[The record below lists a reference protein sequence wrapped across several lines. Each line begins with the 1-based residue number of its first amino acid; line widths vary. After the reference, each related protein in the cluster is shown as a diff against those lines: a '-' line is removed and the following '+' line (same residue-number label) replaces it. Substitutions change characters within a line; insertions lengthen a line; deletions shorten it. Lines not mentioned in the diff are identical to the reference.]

1 MKILLTALNSKF
13 VHSNLAVRYL
23 KAFTK
28 DINYDCEIREFSIND
43 REEKILEEII
53 KEKPNVVGFSTYIW
67 NIEMIKRLSNL
78 IKLVDESIEIVYG
91 GPEVSYDSQNILN
104 ELNGEYIIEGEGEK
118 TYREFVEYKLGERDI
133 KSIRGLYYK
142 VDGEVYSNGKRPL
155 MNMNE
160 IVFPYEE
167 DENLDNKIVYYEAS
181 RGCPFNCKYCL
192 SSTTHGVRF
201 LDVDRVKK
209 ELKYF
214 IDKEVRLVKFVDR
227 TFNCNHKFTMAIW
240 EFLINQE
247 TKTQFHFEIS
257 ADILKESELELLRKA
272 PKDRF
277 QFEVGVQTTNDE
289 VLNKINRFVNFSD
302 IKEKVDELLKIRNI
316 KQHLDLIA
324 GLPGEDYNSFKK
336 SFNDVYSISPE
347 EIQLGFL
354 KLLRGSSMREEADEY
369 GMKYSPYPPYEILKT
384 KDISYDELLKL
395 KKVEEMVD
403 KYYNSQKFNNIIKYF
418 VKKFE
423 TPFDFYYEL
432 GTYFDKKGY
441 FNRNIGNSEYYRV
454 FLDFNMEILKEDNS
468 ILKEI
473 LRYDYLSFNKKRGIP
488 DFIGKNIEKEEEEKI
503 KEMLR
508 GKYSFKEYYLEAFN
522 MNINEF
528 KESSKII
535 NDKDYFIFGY
545 GGDIIHIKDELN
557 GNVRNN

>member
-1 MKILLTALNSKF
+1 MKILLTAINSKF

-23 KAFTK
+23 RAFTK
-28 DINYDCEIREFSIND
+28 DMNYDCKIREFSIND
-43 REEKILEEII
+43 RDEKILEEII
-53 KEKPNVVGFSTYIW
+53 KERPNVVAFSTYIW
-67 NIEMIKRLSNL
+67 NIEIIKRLSNL
-78 IKLVDESIEIVYG
+78 IKLVDEDIEILYG
-91 GPEVSYDSQNILN
+91 GPEVSYDSQNILK

-118 TYREFVEYKLGERDI
+118 TYREFVEYKLGEREI
-133 KSIRGLYYK
+133 NSIRSLYYK
-142 VDGEVYSNGKRPL
+142 ADGEVISNGKRPL

-160 IVFPYEE
+160 LIFPYEE

-201 LDVDRVKK
+201 LDIDRVKQ

-240 EFLINQE
+240 EFLINQD

-257 ADILKESELELLRKA
+257 ADILKKSELELLRKA

-277 QFEVGVQTTNDE
+277 QFEVGVQTTNDD
-289 VLNKINRFVNFSD
+289 VLNRINRFVNFSD
-302 IKEKVDELLKIRNI
+302 IKEKVEELIQIRNI

-324 GLPGEDYNSFKK
+324 GLPGEDYNSFKN

-354 KLLRGSSMREEADEY
+354 KLLRGSSMREEAEEY

-384 KDISYDELLKL
+384 KDISYDELIKL

-403 KYYNSQKFNNIIKYF
+403 KYYNSQKFDNIIKYL
-418 VKKFE
+418 VNKFD
-423 TPFDFYYEL
+423 TPFDFYYTL
-432 GTYFDKKGY
+432 GTYFDSKGY
-441 FNRNIGNSEYYRV
+441 FDRNIGNSEYYRV
-454 FLDFNMEILKEDNS
+454 FLDFNMEILKGDNS

-473 LRYDYLSFNKKRGIP
+473 LKFDYLTFNKKRGMP
-488 DFIGKNIEKEEEEKI
+488 EFIQRNLDKDEELKI
-503 KEMLR
+503 KDQFK
-508 GKYSFKEYYLEAFN
+508 GIYSFKDYHLEIFDINISKFIKNSTVVKEKDYYL
-522 MNINEF
+522 
-528 KESSKII
+528 
-535 NDKDYFIFGY
+535 FGH
-545 GGDIIHIKDELN
+545 GGDIVHITDKKTET
-557 GNVRNN
+557 